1 MEPIF
6 FESPLAFR
14 RWLKRHHRTAAELWV
29 GFHKKHTGRPTLTW
43 PESVDEALCVGWIDG
58 VRKRVDDGR
67 YMIRFTPR
75 RRGSIWSSVNRRR
88 AEVLIAEG
96 RMQPAG
102 LAAWQAREAPGGARY
117 SFEQPHEPRFAPAD
131 EAAFRKHRKAWA
143 FFTAQPPG
151 LKKTLTWWVISAK
164 REDTRA
170 RRLATLIEGAAAGR
184 QMGRL
189 PPTPRRDPGTS
200 RAT

>member
-6 FESPLAFR
+6 FDSPLAFR
-14 RWLKRHHRTAAELWV
+14 RWLKRHHRTARELWV

-58 VRKRVDDGR
+58 LRKRVDDDR

-88 AEVLIAEG
+88 AEALIAEG
-96 RMQPAG
+96 RMQAAG
-102 LAAWQAREAPGGARY
+102 LAAWQAREATGTRRY

-131 EAAFRKHRKAWA
+131 EAAFKRHRQAWA
-143 FFTAQPPG
+143 FFAAQPPG
-151 LKKTLTWWVISAK
+151 VRKTLTWWVISAK
-164 REDTRA
+164 REETRA
-170 RRLATLIEGAAAGR
+170 RRLALLIERSAAGR
-184 QMGRL
+184 PVERL
-189 PPTPRRDPGTS
+189 QPTRRPVPGTS